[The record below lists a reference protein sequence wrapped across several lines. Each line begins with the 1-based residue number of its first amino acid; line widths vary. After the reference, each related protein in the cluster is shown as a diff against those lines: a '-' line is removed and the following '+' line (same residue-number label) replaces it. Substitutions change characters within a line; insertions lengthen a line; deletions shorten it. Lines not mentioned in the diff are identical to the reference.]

1 MKLFVYALLF
11 GSMLMISIVSAVPT
25 GSVSHSHDGRI
36 HSHPLPVIGVS
47 HRHGSGAPGVWRNN
61 QNNSN
66 NDFYTRSA
74 SPTGRISS
82 RVIYGG
88 GRTAPTK
95 QAPIRRRV
103 TPTTQVPSQGYPQV
117 PQNQNPRQNL
127 PQFRVANTYIS
138 RGDVNCRYGQT
149 DCNVC
154 AANVQQNFQKAT
166 KKQLSW
172 RSQPWRFN
180 WPSTYPPQRKRP
192 LDIFNGDPV
201 HALGIP
207 DKHIQGFVRTNSSR
221 YPYAGSHSHKSKGG
235 IFVVKQEASGK
246 MYLSSLHQLGGRHPS
261 GVHIIGKYLVYG
273 LNDRLYF
280 KDINSPNQQTTFN
293 LKIPRPGFGGG
304 LGVVKLSKDRHL
316 IITSGPGGQDKRPRY
331 HRFYLLK
338 SINGRP
344 ASISMI
350 NESSF
355 IKPNKWPSSLTFS
368 ENLSVITEC
377 GTGDIYT
384 VHSSGDE
391 KGVSAISGNGYW
403 RLSKLVDNRNKLS
416 LKPLSAF
423 SIRQNMTSCNVRSAA
438 TVHVNAQHQLE
449 FYCHGY
455 AKDPDGTTFN
465 VLGKSSRGI
474 DKFYFKKG
482 TLR

>member
-1 MKLFVYALLF
+1 MKLFTYLILF
-11 GSMLMISIVSAVPT
+11 GLMSVLSAAPTESI
-25 GSVSHSHDGRI
+25 SHSHSGRI

-47 HRHGSGAPGVWRNN
+47 HRHGSGALGIRANN
-61 QNNSN
+61 QSNPN

-82 RVIYGG
+82 RVIYGS
-88 GRTAPTK
+88 GRSTPTK
-95 QAPIRRRV
+95 QAPRRRV
-103 TPTTQVPSQGYPQV
+103 TTSQIPRSTPIPQTPRTQYRS
-117 PQNQNPRQNL
+117 
-127 PQFRVANTYIS
+127 NTRLS

-154 AANVQQNFQKAT
+154 AVNVLQSFQKAT
-166 KKQLSW
+166 KKQLRW
-172 RSQPWRFN
+172 QSQPWRFN

-192 LDIFNGDPV
+192 LDIFNGEPV

-221 YPYAGSHSHKSKGG
+221 YPFAGSHSHKSNGG
-235 IFVVKQEASGK
+235 IFVIKQEASGK

-261 GVHIIGKYLVYG
+261 GVHMIGKYLVYG

-304 LGVVKLSKDRHL
+304 LGAVKLSRDRHL

-331 HRFYLLK
+331 HRFYILK

-344 ASISMI
+344 TSISLS
-350 NESSF
+350 NESSLVH
-355 IKPNKWPSSLTFS
+355 PNKWPSSLAFS

-384 VHSSGDE
+384 IHSSGDE
-391 KGVSAISGNGYW
+391 KGMSAITGNGYW
-403 RLSKLVDNRNKLS
+403 RLSKLVDNQNSLS
-416 LKPLSAF
+416 LRPLNAF

-482 TLR
+482 TLRNNDS